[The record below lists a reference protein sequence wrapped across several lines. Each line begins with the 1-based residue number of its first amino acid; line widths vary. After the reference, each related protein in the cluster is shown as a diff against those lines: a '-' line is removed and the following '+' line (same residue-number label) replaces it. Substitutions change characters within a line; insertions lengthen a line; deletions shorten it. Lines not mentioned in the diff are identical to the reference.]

1 MPRLLALT
9 VRPSLGPD
17 TRYRIE
23 QYVEPLAALGIQV
36 DVHHLFNDAYYRLQQ
51 APGSE
56 ARKGLGALAGFC
68 RRLADL
74 ALHARAYDGVWVC
87 RELFP
92 LGPPLLERLL
102 FALNPRVILDID
114 DAIYLHDATNTGFI
128 HSRLRD
134 FGKLGR
140 IAGRFSAVVCG
151 NAFLADYFRGRNP
164 RVSVV
169 PTVVPMSRYGA
180 IPHRE
185 SPTVRIGWIGTP
197 GNAPH
202 LEAVRPA
209 LEALARRRGFATRV
223 VGLNRPLG
231 WNLPGL
237 VQLPWS
243 LDRELDY
250 FSDFDIGIM
259 PLQDFAFARGKCA
272 FKIIQYMAAGIP
284 VVASPVGSN
293 LDVVRHGENGFLAAG
308 TEEWVSSLQALLDDA
323 ALRIQ
328 IGERGRETV
337 REGFSL
343 ESQAGRYAEI
353 IKEALQ

>member
-1 MPRLLALT
+1 MLALT

-36 DVHHLFNDAYYRLQQ
+36 DVHHLFSDEYYRLQQ
-51 APGSE
+51 APGRE
-56 ARKGLGALAGFC
+56 AGKGLGALGGFF

-151 NAFLADYFRGRNP
+151 NAYLAEYFLDKNP
-164 RVSVV
+164 RVFVV

-185 SPTVRIGWIGTP
+185 SPSVRIGWIGTP
-197 GNAPH
+197 GNAAH
-202 LEAVRPA
+202 LEIARPA
-209 LEALARRRGFATRV
+209 LEALARTRDFATRV
-223 VGLNRPLG
+223 VGLTRPLG
-231 WNLPGL
+231 WSLPGL

-243 LDRELDY
+243 LERELDY

-259 PLQDFAFARGKCA
+259 PLEDFAFARGKCA

-293 LDVVRHGENGFLAAG
+293 LDVVRHGENGFLAAS
-308 TEEWVSSLQALLDDA
+308 TREWITHLQALLDDA
-323 ALRIQ
+323 ALRARMGQ
-328 IGERGRETV
+328 RGRETV
-337 REGFSL
+337 RDGFSL
-343 ESQAGRYAEI
+343 ESQAVRYADI
-353 IKEALQ
+353 IKEVLQ

>member
-36 DVHHLFNDAYYRLQQ
+36 DVHHLFSDGYYRLQQ
-51 APGSE
+51 TPGHG
-56 ARKGLGALAGFC
+56 ARKGLGALGAFF

-74 ALHARAYDGVWVC
+74 TLHARAYDGVWVS

-140 IAGRFSAVVCG
+140 IAGSFSAVVCG
-151 NAFLADYFRGRNP
+151 NAYLAGYFRDKNP

-185 SPTVRIGWIGTP
+185 SAAVRIGWIGTP
-197 GNAPH
+197 GNAAH
-202 LEAVRPA
+202 LELVRPA
-209 LEALARRRGFATRV
+209 LDTLAQTRDFAVRV
-223 VGLNRPLG
+223 VGVNRPLG
-231 WNLPGL
+231 WSLPGL
-237 VQLPWS
+237 DQLPWS

-259 PLQDFAFARGKCA
+259 PLEDFAFARGKCA

-293 LDVVRHGENGFLAAG
+293 LDVVRHGENGFLAST
-308 TEEWVSSLQALLDDA
+308 TEEWISCLGALLSDGG
-323 ALRIQ
+323 LRRHM
-328 IGERGRETV
+328 GERGRETV
-337 REGFSL
+337 RAGFSL
-343 ESQAGRYAEI
+343 EAQAGRYAAI